1 MGDDSGSGNYYFCQA
16 QVKARLCTAPFN
28 NPRWQTPNNLESKF
42 SRVGDNY
49 RSIDEVASAL
59 PHAEVKSFGRKSLH
73 YIGTINPYQ
82 QAISIIGKTSSV
94 FNQDNLIPCY
104 GFRYGGSPSI
114 NTSHVEAA
122 INENG
127 IGLLSL
133 RKVDSWSSLI
143 NGSRLSGHMV
153 IVFAEEA
160 AQELMCKNM
169 NLTLMPL
176 ITSFLKM
183 SASGYN
189 KAPR

>member
-16 QVKARLCTAPFN
+16 QV
-28 NPRWQTPNNLESKF
+28 
-42 SRVGDNY
+42 
-49 RSIDEVASAL
+49 ASAL
-59 PHAEVKSFGRKSLH
+59 PHAGLESSNLIVGVKSFGRKSLH

-104 GFRYGGSPSI
+104 GFRYVS
-114 NTSHVEAA
+114 
-122 INENG
+122 
-127 IGLLSL
+127 LLSL

-143 NGSRLSGHMV
+143 NGSRLSGHVV

-189 KAPR
+189 KAPRIEFPVEQMEILRRSLVVAADAFHGDKIDV

>member
-1 MGDDSGSGNYYFCQA
+1 
-16 QVKARLCTAPFN
+16 TAPFN

-59 PHAEVKSFGRKSLH
+59 PHAGLESSNLIVGVKSFGRKSLH

-104 GFRYGGSPSI
+104 GFRYDLRSKM
-114 NTSHVEAA
+114 TSHFRERPSW
-122 INENG
+122 NENHASTVLV
-127 IGLLSL
+127 IKTFDVSLLSL

-143 NGSRLSGHMV
+143 NGSRLSGHVV